1 MQEIQKQRHVKL
13 PIGKAAKIVFDIDAL
28 RAQCSEA
35 AQLLLSQSS
44 VDGLEFEECA
54 MLDDALA
61 QAHNLL
67 KGTIRRIMLS
77 RIKRHTEAEAEAE
90 MD

>member
-1 MQEIQKQRHVKL
+1 MQQMQKQRHVKL
-13 PIGKAAKIVFDIDAL
+13 PIGKAAKIVFEIDAL
-28 RAQCSEA
+28 RGQCSEA
-35 AQLLLSQSS
+35 AKLMLSQPS

-61 QAHNLL
+61 QAHNIL
-67 KGTIRRIMLS
+67 KGSIRRIMLS

-90 MD
+90 TE

>member
-1 MQEIQKQRHVKL
+1 VQEIQKQRHVKL

>member
-1 MQEIQKQRHVKL
+1 MQKPRHVKL

-28 RAQCSEA
+28 RAQCSQA
-35 AQLLLSQSS
+35 AQLMLSQSF

-61 QAHNLL
+61 HAHNIL
-67 KGTIRRIMLS
+67 KGSIRRIMLS

-90 MD
+90 AE